1 MALAICFCALAIV
14 CLLRSAASAIEAVSF
29 WRFRVFILL
38 CSAVGADGVAVAANV
53 GFGVGDCD
61 SNSKDLIQL
70 FILIHRLVTGR
81 SASLIDP
88 IAGAVF
94 DTTPFTLF
102 LKSTS

>member
-1 MALAICFCALAIV
+1 ML
-14 CLLRSAASAIEAVSF
+14 
-29 WRFRVFILL
+29 
-38 CSAVGADGVAVAANV
+38 
-53 GFGVGDCD
+53 GFSVGD
-61 SNSKDLIQL
+61 NTA
-70 FILIHRLVTGR
+70 HGLVTGR

>member
-1 MALAICFCALAIV
+1 MNPTAHK
-14 CLLRSAASAIEAVSF
+14 
-29 WRFRVFILL
+29 
-38 CSAVGADGVAVAANV
+38 AVGFSAFWGYKKSRTMLEFSV
-53 GFGVGDCD
+53 GHNTAHG
-61 SNSKDLIQL
+61 
-70 FILIHRLVTGR
+70 LVTGR